1 MYIKPKNSDLCYNSV
16 LRLIRISTDLRKE
29 LALQSGSF
37 THLFFCSMCIILCEL
52 VVEEKGK
59 NVLKC
64 SATSG
69 RLETDT
75 HLWLEKDIFP
85 LFSFFSTV

>member
-1 MYIKPKNSDLCYNSV
+1 MLQQCTEANKDINRSEKRTS
-16 LRLIRISTDLRKE
+16 STKWVIH
-29 LALQSGSF
+29 SP
-37 THLFFCSMCIILCEL
+37 FFCSMCIILCEL

>member
-1 MYIKPKNSDLCYNSV
+1 MLCYKSV
-16 LRLIRISTDLRKE
+16 LRLLRISTDLRKE

-37 THLFFCSMCIILCEL
+37 THLFFYSMCIILCEM

-85 LFSFFSTV
+85 LSFFLHSLE

>member
-1 MYIKPKNSDLCYNSV
+1 MLQKCTEANKDINRSEKRTS
-16 LRLIRISTDLRKE
+16 STKWVIHSPL
-29 LALQSGSF
+29 
-37 THLFFCSMCIILCEL
+37 FCSMCIILCEL

-69 RLETDT
+69 RLETGYT
-75 HLWLEKDIFP
+75 LVVRKGYFSP
-85 LFSFFSTV
+85 LFFSPQFRVV